1 MELGIRIQQAAERLF
16 NRFGVRSVSMDD
28 VSKEINI
35 SKKTLYK
42 CFRDKNELI
51 STTVNIHMER
61 METAINEIKF
71 KQSHAIKQLNE
82 ITHYAVE
89 QSHSMNPNMIFDL
102 KKYHPE
108 IYQVLVVKRESHS
121 LIRIIENIKLGQSQG
136 VYRTDFDE
144 TIIAR
149 AFSKLTFTTVDS
161 FDESLSIDQVKLML
175 SEIMKYH
182 IRGIATEQGLKEL
195 ETLKWN

>member
-1 MELGIRIQQAAERLF
+1 
-16 NRFGVRSVSMDD
+16 MDD

-51 STTVNIHMER
+51 SSTVNIHIDR
-61 METAINEIKF
+61 MESAINEIKF

-89 QSHSMNPNMIFDL
+89 QSRSLNPNMIFDL

-108 IYQVLVVKRESHS
+108 IYQVLVIKRESHS

-144 TIIAR
+144 NIIAK

-182 IRGIATEQGLKEL
+182 IRGIATEQGLEEL

>member
-1 MELGIRIQQAAERLF
+1 MELGLRIQQAAEKLF

-51 STTVNIHMER
+51 SSTVNIHIDR
-61 METAINEIKF
+61 MESAINEIKF

-89 QSHSMNPNMIFDL
+89 QSRSLNPNMIFDL

-108 IYQVLVVKRESHS
+108 IYQVLVIK
-121 LIRIIENIKLGQSQG
+121 EN
-136 VYRTDFDE
+136 
-144 TIIAR
+144 
-149 AFSKLTFTTVDS
+149 
-161 FDESLSIDQVKLML
+161 
-175 SEIMKYH
+175 H
-182 IRGIATEQGLKEL
+182 IR
-195 ETLKWN
+195 

>member
-1 MELGIRIQQAAERLF
+1 M
-16 NRFGVRSVSMDD
+16 
-28 VSKEINI
+28 
-35 SKKTLYK
+35 
-42 CFRDKNELI
+42 
-51 STTVNIHMER
+51 
-61 METAINEIKF
+61 
-71 KQSHAIKQLNE
+71 
-82 ITHYAVE
+82 
-89 QSHSMNPNMIFDL
+89 
-102 KKYHPE
+102 
-108 IYQVLVVKRESHS
+108 
-121 LIRIIENIKLGQSQG
+121 IRIIENIKLGQSQG

-144 TIIAR
+144 NIIAK